1 MRYTLLSFLCAA
13 TVIAYLQRSAIGVP
27 SKIIGRELSISPQE
41 MGQVWLAWY
50 LGYAFFQ
57 LPAGWAA
64 DRVGSKAALIAFAV
78 CWSVLTAVT
87 GVATN
92 FAELCALWG
101 LMGVAQAGIFVCAA
115 KAISHTFR
123 RTEQA
128 FASGAL
134 ACSMAGGAALSQY
147 LTGQLLGTLSWQE
160 ILVAYAVP
168 GLVWAV
174 AFALVVPRPDAAAAP
189 PPADGPDDWAALPP
203 RSAGAPVRWSRLLTD
218 RHMVLLC
225 AQQFQRAAAAALFF
239 TWFPR
244 FLQETKGLTEAQAGG
259 LAAWPLLA
267 GMVGGLLG
275 GTLSDWMLRR
285 TGNTRLSRQG
295 LACALTTLCACVSL
309 AAYYAETAEGVVL
322 LVSAAALSMYAA
334 GVNGYATAMAMGG
347 KRVAPVF
354 ATMNMAGNIGAGVFP
369 FAVGMLVGG
378 TGNWNL
384 TLLLFAGLFAGSAA
398 CWAFLN
404 PKGTLFPEDAD
415 ETKEPS

>member
-1 MRYTLLSFLCAA
+1 MRYNLLSFLCAA

-27 SKIIGRELSISPQE
+27 SKVIGKELSISPQE
-41 MGQVWLAWY
+41 MGQVWLVWY

-57 LPAGWAA
+57 IPAGMVA
-64 DRVGSKAALIAFAV
+64 DRIGSKAALIGFAV
-78 CWSVLTAVT
+78 CWSLLTALT
-87 GVATN
+87 GVASGFTS
-92 FAELCALWG
+92 LLLLWG
-101 LMGVAQAGIFVCAA
+101 VMGIAQAGIFVCAA
-115 KAISHTFR
+115 KAIGATFQ

-134 ACSMAGGAALSQY
+134 ACCMAGGAALSQY
-147 LTGQLLGTLSWQE
+147 LTGQLLGTLAWQE
-160 ILVAYAVP
+160 ILVVYAVP
-168 GLVWAV
+168 GLVWAF
-174 AFALVVPRPDAAAAP
+174 AFALVVPRPDAPIAP
-189 PPADGPDDWAALPP
+189 PPPNDPDDWAALPP
-203 RSAGAPVRWSRLLTD
+203 KPAAEPVQWSRLLTD
-218 RHMVLLC
+218 PQMILLC

-244 FLQETKGLTEAQAGG
+244 FLQETKGLNESQAGG
-259 LAAWPLLA
+259 FAAWPLLA

-275 GTLSDWMLRR
+275 GTVSDWLLRR

-295 LACALTTLCACVSL
+295 LACALTTLCACVSF
-309 AAYYAETAEGVVL
+309 AAYHAETVEGVVI
-322 LVSAAALSMYAA
+322 LVSIAGFCGYAA

-369 FAVGMLVGG
+369 FAVGQLVGL

-398 CWAFLN
+398 CWVFLN
-404 PKGTLFPEDAD
+404 PKGTLFPEEAD
-415 ETKEPS
+415 ER